1 MTGIKSLENFLKSK
15 NLIYV
20 VAICVIGYLLYRY
33 TARSG
38 SNLDSMSGISNYSEY
53 KSEPSNSN
61 YTAVP
66 AAPMGENEDFLRVD
80 GIKSG
85 SIGLQTNYTS
95 SSAIKAEQ
103 LLPVDNNTQFSQLN
117 PVGKGPLG
125 EISLLQ
131 AGYHKGIDTQGSS
144 MRNANLQIRS
154 EPVIPIKQVSPWG
167 MTTIEPDMMRPIL
180 EIGNQS
186 LCS

>member
-1 MTGIKSLENFLKSK
+1 MASIKDLEKFLKSK

-20 VAICVIGYLLYRY
+20 VAIAVIAYLLYRY
-33 TARSG
+33 NVRSG
-38 SNLDSMSGISNYSEY
+38 SRLDSMSGGLGYSDYE
-53 KSEPSNSN
+53 SSPTTSN

-66 AAPMGENEDFLRVD
+66 AAPMGENEDYMRVD

-85 SIGLQTNYTS
+85 TSGLQS
-95 SSAIKAEQ
+95 SYSSEGALKAEQ

-117 PVGKGPLG
+117 PQGKGPLG

-144 MRNANLQIRS
+144 MRNSNLQIRS
-154 EPVIPIKQVSPWG
+154 EPTIPMTQVSPW
-167 MTTIEPDMMRPIL
+167 MNSTIEPDMMRPSL
-180 EIGNQS
+180 EIGS
-186 LCS
+186 H

>member
-1 MTGIKSLENFLKSK
+1 MASIKDLEKFLKSK

-20 VAICVIGYLLYRY
+20 VAIAVIGYLLYRY
-33 TARSG
+33 NTRSG
-38 SNLDSMSGISNYSEY
+38 SSLDSMTVGYGGNLNRLNGSDYA
-53 KSEPSNSN
+53 
-61 YTAVP
+61 AVP
-66 AAPMGENEDFLRVD
+66 AAPMGENEDYMRVD

-85 SIGLQTNYTS
+85 PKGLS
-95 SSAIKAEQ
+95 SSYSSEGALKAEQ

-117 PVGKGPLG
+117 PQGKGPLG

-144 MRNANLQIRS
+144 MRNSNLQLRS
-154 EPVIPIKQVSPWG
+154 EPTIPMTQVSPW
-167 MTTIEPDMMRPIL
+167 MNSTIEPDMMRPTL

-186 LCS
+186 ICS